1 MYPKKY
7 PHDINTMRVEN
18 IMPQDLARTILKKRV
33 CKNKILKRNTN
44 TLNVNDSNQSFKSV
58 TVELHT

>member
-1 MYPKKY
+1 
-7 PHDINTMRVEN
+7 MRVEN

>member
-1 MYPKKY
+1 
-7 PHDINTMRVEN
+7 MRVEN

-44 TLNVNDSNQSFKSV
+44 TFNVNDSNQSFKSV
-58 TVELHT
+58 TVELHKQITRCETIEL